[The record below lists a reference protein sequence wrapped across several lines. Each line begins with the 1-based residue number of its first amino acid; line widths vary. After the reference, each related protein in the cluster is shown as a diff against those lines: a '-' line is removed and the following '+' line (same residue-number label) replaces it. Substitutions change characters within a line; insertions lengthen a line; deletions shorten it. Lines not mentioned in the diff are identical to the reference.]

1 MERFMIFLRTENGSE
16 KVDDWELITSR
27 PNFVAKIAK
36 GDHQFEEIIGY
47 YKFKEEIHCGLT
59 GCNQPHQMGYIVK
72 TSRGIETNIG
82 NKCGKNEFGVEF
94 GENVLSFNKFMEI
107 ETNREIISTAKD
119 KCDAW
124 KKNIEALRSVK
135 PTIDYLS
142 FAIEKSKNSNFSG
155 RLGAAEIRL
164 LEKNQSGFV
173 TLSEVETDKKTRTIL
188 FAMNKHMRDSGEATS
203 EYDMGK
209 VSFTHVLLP
218 ENNLRNLFVSISED
232 IKKIRTI
239 DLSTAP
245 SPEIAETARIA
256 ARIEERIKQL
266 KNLKHQAGKFLTKKN
281 LLPIANKI
289 KYSSTAEEIELKNF
303 MGFLGWLK

>member
-1 MERFMIFLRTENGSE
+1 MIFLRTENGSE

-47 YKFKEEIHCGLT
+47 YKFKEEIYCGLT

-256 ARIEERIKQL
+256 ATIEERIKQL

>member
-1 MERFMIFLRTENGSE
+1 MIFLRTENGSE

-218 ENNLRNLFVSISED
+218 ENNLRNLFVSMSED

-256 ARIEERIKQL
+256 ATIEERIKQL

>member
-1 MERFMIFLRTENGSE
+1 MIFLRTENGSE

-124 KKNIEALRSVK
+124 KKNIEALRSVR

-256 ARIEERIKQL
+256 ATIEERIKQL

>member
-1 MERFMIFLRTENGSE
+1 MIFLRTENGSE

-256 ARIEERIKQL
+256 ATIEERIKQL
-266 KNLKHQAGKFLTKKN
+266 KNL
-281 LLPIANKI
+281 
-289 KYSSTAEEIELKNF
+289 
-303 MGFLGWLK
+303 

>member
-1 MERFMIFLRTENGSE
+1 MIFLRTENGSE

>member
-1 MERFMIFLRTENGSE
+1 MIFLRTENGSE

-256 ARIEERIKQL
+256 ATIEERIKQL

-303 MGFLGWLK
+303 MAFLGWLK

>member
-1 MERFMIFLRTENGSE
+1 MIFLRTENGSE

-124 KKNIEALRSVK
+124 KKILKRYEASS
-135 PTIDYLS
+135 PLS
-142 FAIEKSKNSNFSG
+142 I
-155 RLGAAEIRL
+155 ICRL
-164 LEKNQSGFV
+164 L
-173 TLSEVETDKKTRTIL
+173 LKKVKTPIFL
-188 FAMNKHMRDSGEATS
+188 
-203 EYDMGK
+203 
-209 VSFTHVLLP
+209 
-218 ENNLRNLFVSISED
+218 
-232 IKKIRTI
+232 
-239 DLSTAP
+239 
-245 SPEIAETARIA
+245 
-256 ARIEERIKQL
+256 
-266 KNLKHQAGKFLTKKN
+266 AGL
-281 LLPIANKI
+281 
-289 KYSSTAEEIELKNF
+289 ELQKSVY
-303 MGFLGWLK
+303 

>member
-1 MERFMIFLRTENGSE
+1 MERLMIFLRTENGSE
-16 KVDDWELITSR
+16 KIDDWELITSR

-107 ETNREIISTAKD
+107 ETNREIICTAKD

-232 IKKIRTI
+232 IKKILTI
-239 DLSTAP
+239 DLSTSP
-245 SPEIAETARIA
+245 SPEIAESARIA
-256 ARIEERIKQL
+256 ATIEERIKQL

>member
-1 MERFMIFLRTENGSE
+1 MIFLRTENGSE

-164 LEKNQSGFV
+164 LEKNQSGFM

-256 ARIEERIKQL
+256 ATIEERIKQL

>member
-1 MERFMIFLRTENGSE
+1 MIFLRTENGSE

-107 ETNREIISTAKD
+107 ETNREIICTAKD

-245 SPEIAETARIA
+245 SPEIAETVRIA
-256 ARIEERIKQL
+256 ATIEERIKQL

>member
-1 MERFMIFLRTENGSE
+1 MIFLRTENGSE

-256 ARIEERIKQL
+256 ATIEERIKQL

-289 KYSSTAEEIELKNF
+289 KYSSTAEVIELKNF

>member
-1 MERFMIFLRTENGSE
+1 MIFLRTENGSE

-72 TSRGIETNIG
+72 TSKGIETNIG

-256 ARIEERIKQL
+256 ATIEERIKQL

>member
-1 MERFMIFLRTENGSE
+1 MIFLRTENGSE

-94 GENVLSFNKFMEI
+94 GENVFNKFMEI

-155 RLGAAEIRL
+155 GLGAAEIRL

-232 IKKIRTI
+232 IKKIRAI

-256 ARIEERIKQL
+256 ATIEERIKQL

>member
-1 MERFMIFLRTENGSE
+1 MIFLRTENGSE
-16 KVDDWELITSR
+16 KVDDWALITSR
-27 PNFVAKIAK
+27 PNFVAKISK

-72 TSRGIETNIG
+72 TSSGIETNIG

-94 GENVLSFNKFMEI
+94 GENVLSFNKFMQL
-107 ETNREIISTAKD
+107 ETNREILSRAKD
-119 KCDAW
+119 ECDSW
-124 KKNIEALRSVK
+124 QKNIEALRRVK

-164 LEKNQSGFV
+164 LEKTQSSVV

-188 FAMNKHMRDSGEATS
+188 FAMNKHMRESGEATS

-209 VSFTHVLLP
+209 VSFSHVLLP
-218 ENNLRNLFVSISED
+218 ENNLRNLFVSINED
-232 IKKIRTI
+232 LKKIRAI
-239 DLSTAP
+239 GLSTAP
-245 SPEIAETARIA
+245 SPEIAEVARIA
-256 ARIEERIKQL
+256 DTIEERIKQL

-281 LLPIANKI
+281 LMPIANKI
-289 KYSSTAEEIELKNF
+289 KYSTTAEEIEFLNF
-303 MGFLGWLK
+303 MSFLNWLK

>member
-1 MERFMIFLRTENGSE
+1 MIFLRTENGSE

-107 ETNREIISTAKD
+107 ETNREIICTAKD

-256 ARIEERIKQL
+256 ATIEERIKQL

>member
-1 MERFMIFLRTENGSE
+1 MIFLRTENGSE

-218 ENNLRNLFVSISED
+218 ENNLRNLFISISED

-256 ARIEERIKQL
+256 ATIEERIKQL

>member
-1 MERFMIFLRTENGSE
+1 MIFLRTENGSE

-173 TLSEVETDKKTRTIL
+173 TISEVETDKKTRTIL

-218 ENNLRNLFVSISED
+218 ENNLRNLFLSISED

-256 ARIEERIKQL
+256 ATIEERIKQL

>member
-1 MERFMIFLRTENGSE
+1 MIFLRTENGSE

-124 KKNIEALRSVK
+124 KKNIEALRSIK

-256 ARIEERIKQL
+256 ATIEERIKRL

>member
-1 MERFMIFLRTENGSE
+1 MMISYQELVRTF
-16 KVDDWELITSR
+16 
-27 PNFVAKIAK
+27 P
-36 GDHQFEEIIGY
+36 
-47 YKFKEEIHCGLT
+47 
-59 GCNQPHQMGYIVK
+59 
-72 TSRGIETNIG
+72 RGIETNIG

-107 ETNREIISTAKD
+107 ETNREIICTAKD

-245 SPEIAETARIA
+245 SPEIAETVRIA
-256 ARIEERIKQL
+256 ATIEERIKQL